1 MTQTQLIELVKEH
14 HPKMGDAQ
22 IRLYLNRALEEFCRK
37 TRILKT
43 LYTFNTVA
51 DRRYYELDENILEVT
66 RVDYD
71 DYQIP
76 RLITAPEK
84 IDTDI

>member
-1 MTQTQLIELVKEH
+1 MKQTQLIETVRQH
-14 HPKMGDAQ
+14 HPEMSEAQ
-22 IRLYLNRALEEFCRK
+22 IRIFLNRALKEFCRK

-51 DRRYYELDENILEVT
+51 NRRLYELDDNIIEVT

-71 DYQIP
+71 DYEIP
-76 RLITAPEK
+76 RLVGHPEK

>member
-1 MTQTQLIELVKEH
+1 MTQTQIIELVQQH
-14 HPKMGDAQ
+14 HPEMGETQ
-22 IRLYLNRALEEFCRK
+22 IRLYLNRALDEFCRK

-43 LYTFNTVA
+43 LYTFPTVA
-51 DRRYYELDENILEVT
+51 NKRYYNLDSDILEVT

-71 DYQIP
+71 NYEIP
-76 RLITAPEK
+76 RLSNPPEK